1 MIGEKQDILNGFG
14 EEAFRI
20 ITERLQAKAQTN
32 IPKSSTIEEQI
43 TDLQV
48 AVAEIYEVIANG

>member
-1 MIGEKQDILNGFG
+1 MIGKKQDILNGSG
-14 EEAFRI
+14 EEALRI
-20 ITERLQAKAQTN
+20 IAERLQAKAQTN

-43 TDLQV
+43 TDLQI